1 MAPLRRIRGAI
12 LVLAGLVLLLAI
24 GALFA
29 AAATFELEAA
39 RARVTE
45 RALAQARE
53 SLVAY
58 AADRPI
64 NAAVG
69 PGYLPCPDLDND
81 GWAESTCGSQDGSSG
96 QAERLGRLPWK
107 TLGLPDLRDGD
118 GERLWY
124 AVSSKYKGLLNCGV
138 SRACIDMTPPAAL
151 GTITVR
157 DASGHPVHDGTLAD
171 AARAQ
176 EGGAAAVVLAPGAA
190 IERIAADGSRALQR
204 RECAPGACDADG
216 RCTTD
221 PPRLAAPCNPVNY
234 LDRAALGALAEDN
247 ADFVDRNDAGGRA
260 ANANGFI
267 AGPVR
272 TPDGAIQV
280 NDRLVAL
287 AYGDVMPSIMR
298 RVALEVLH
306 CLRDYAAKPENAGRY
321 PWPAASCRDGATFG
335 NAPDIGGALF
345 GSVADT
351 PFARTGDASGGRML
365 PRWWRAA
372 ARAPENLAELPTRV
386 DACRIAVAPDE
397 EAPPRTSAPGT
408 PSGEG
413 ETAGDAG
420 NAWWTS
426 WLPFVSYALAPPFA
440 PSAPG
445 SPDCA
450 AGACIEIDDA
460 PGHAIAR
467 DKEVAVIVSA
477 SCAAAPRCD
486 PALGC
491 TRIVADSPEASRAIA
506 AYP

>member
-1 MAPLRRIRGAI
+1 MAPPRRLRGAI

-29 AAATFELEAA
+29 AAATFELGAA
-39 RARVTE
+39 RSRVTE

-53 SLVAY
+53 ALVAY
-58 AADRPI
+58 AADRPV
-64 NAAVG
+64 NSTVG

-124 AVSSKYKGLLNCGV
+124 AVSSKYKGLLNCGI

-157 DASGHPVHDGTLAD
+157 DPSGRPVHDGTLAS
-171 AARAQ
+171 AAHAE
-176 EGGAAAVVLAPGAA
+176 EGGAVAVVIAPGAA
-190 IERIAADGSRALQR
+190 LARIGADGSRVFQR

-216 RCTTD
+216 RCLPD
-221 PPRLAAPCNPVNY
+221 PPQLAAPCNPANY
-234 LDRAALGALAEDN
+234 LDRAPLAGIAEDN
-247 ADFVDRNDAGGRA
+247 ADFVDRNDAVRA
-260 ANANGFI
+260 GNANGFI

-272 TPDGAIQV
+272 MPDGDVAV
-280 NDRLVAL
+280 NDRIVAL
-287 AYGDVMPSIMR
+287 TYGDVMPSIMR

-321 PWPAASCRDGATFG
+321 PWPAASCREGAAFG
-335 NAPDIGGALF
+335 NAPDVAGALL
-345 GSVADT
+345 GSAADT
-351 PFARTGDASGGRML
+351 PFARTADASGGRML
-365 PRWWRAA
+365 ERWWRSAP
-372 ARAPENLAELPTRV
+372 RVPENLAELPTRT
-386 DACRIAVAPDE
+386 DACRLAIAPDE
-397 EAPPRTSAPGT
+397 EAPPRTSAPGAPAT
-408 PSGEG
+408 EG

-420 NAWWTS
+420 NAWWTP
-426 WLPFVSYALAPPFA
+426 WLPFVSYALAPPFT

-445 SPDCA
+445 TPDCA

-477 SCAAAPRCD
+477 SCGAAPQCD
-486 PALGC
+486 VALGC
-491 TRIVADSPEASRAIA
+491 THIVVDPAQVNRAIA